1 MGSGT
6 AMDCVKID
14 FAQCRSHPRPWAVSA
29 IFVLVCAAA
38 PAQRP
43 TLPCAPAPF
52 RLLRFAP
59 PMGRAH
65 RALLMAGSGDFV
77 SLPCFGAR
85 ASVRQWALL
94 APDLTIA
101 PLPDHL
107 TRSASRAIGRIR
119 HLCPTATLP
128 LLTSACAT
136 ILEPFAPD

>member
-1 MGSGT
+1 MV
-6 AMDCVKID
+6 CVKID
-14 FAQCRSHPRPWAVSA
+14 FAQCRSHPRPWVRFSP
-29 IFVLVCAAA
+29 FVLVCAAA

-43 TLPCAPAPF
+43 TWPCALAPF
-52 RLLRFAP
+52 RSLRFAP
-59 PMGRAH
+59 PMGRSQ

-77 SLPCFGAR
+77 SLPCFGAQ

-107 TRSASRAIGRIR
+107 TRSPSSAIGRIGR
-119 HLCPTATLP
+119 LLLPDKLP

-136 ILEPFAPD
+136 ILKPFPPD